1 MIETVPLEKAEEGYQ
16 KMMSNKARFRMVITM
31 ESSS

>member
-1 MIETVPLEKAEEGYQ
+1 MIETVPLEKAAEGYQ

-31 ESSS
+31 GATA